1 MRKFNFD
8 FHIYVCVCFIV
19 LFFFL
24 GGYPEQ
30 IYNEVNVIAFISLLH
45 YSDLGE
51 SEFELYFHLI
61 SILKYLASS

>member
-1 MRKFNFD
+1 M
-8 FHIYVCVCFIV
+8 CFVV

-51 SEFELYFHLI
+51 SEFELYFHFI